1 MIINDEFLSTTT
13 AIVLFV
19 VLAAAVV
26 TDLRN
31 RQIPN
36 LLLLPPL
43 CLALMLHS
51 MSGGI
56 SGLITA
62 AGGLTLGLAM
72 LLPLYLIGG
81 MAAGDVKL
89 LGVVGSFVGPSAA
102 VVAGLAT
109 MMVGAVFGITFI
121 VWHRLHP
128 ALESHTTQILSPH
141 TTGMRSTSVPHSSAR
156 RNDVTYIPYAPAI
169 AVGTAAALWYLDF
182 FQISFGNR

>member
-1 MIINDEFLSTTT
+1 MIVNNEFLSTTT

-36 LLLLPPL
+36 LLLLPAL
-43 CLALMLHS
+43 YLALMLHS

-62 AGGLTLGLAM
+62 ASGLTLGLAM

-89 LGVVGSFVGPSAA
+89 LGVVGSFVGPWAA

-121 VWHRLHP
+121 VWRRLHP
-128 ALESHTTQILSPH
+128 ALESQTTQILSPH
-141 TTGMRSTSVPHSSAR
+141 TIGMRRTSVPHSSKR
-156 RNDVTYIPYAPAI
+156 PNDVTYIPYAPAVF
-169 AVGTAAALWYLDF
+169 VGTAAALWYLDYF
-182 FQISFGNR
+182 PDQLW